1 MDLQNRSQHSRS
13 WTVWTGGAILALVV
27 TFAFQS
33 TAQAQANFTSSQGDA
48 DVTYAADV
56 ASIIQENCQVCHRAG
71 GIAPMELVTYQ
82 DVRRYSSRI
91 KDQVENRL
99 MPPYYYDNDVGIQ
112 ELQHDW
118 RLSQED
124 INTIV
129 AWVDQGAPLGNPDD
143 MPPPADLHATD
154 EWSLAAEFG
163 PPDIL
168 APSTP
173 IDVPA
178 AGLDLWHSPIVEM
191 QGLPEGQGQERC
203 IKALQVKP
211 RGDAVTVVHHANS
224 TFQLLQDDGSF
235 RGTGARATEYAMGK
249 LGEIIPDGVCRRIPA
264 GSHVR
269 WDIHMYPGGLG
280 ATAANAVIED
290 NVVELGIWLH
300 PADYEYEY
308 RQDLVSYN
316 FMEGQRELLLP
327 PNSGFMT
334 QGFRSW
340 DHPVRID
347 SFQPHGHLRLRSASL
362 EVFYPKTG
370 RTEIIGMVSNWS
382 ATWHQS
388 HIFEDQVA
396 PLIPTGAVVIMKQ
409 WFDNTSANPN
419 NPDPDQWV
427 DYGQRTADEM
437 SHFWM
442 AVSHLDEE
450 GYEKIVEEREA
461 AEEEQR
467 IAVSN

>member
-1 MDLQNRSQHSRS
+1 MELQNRSQSPRL
-13 WTVWTGGAILALVV
+13 WTPWTGAAIFALVA
-27 TFAFQS
+27 TFTFQS
-33 TAQAQANFTSSQGDA
+33 TAQAQATFASTNDA

-56 ASIIQENCQVCHRAG
+56 ASIIQNNCQVCHREG
-71 GIAPMELVTYQ
+71 GIAPMELVTWENVKLYAPL
-82 DVRRYSSRI
+82 I
-91 KDQVENRL
+91 KIKVENRL
-99 MPPYYYDNDVGIQ
+99 MPPYYYDTDVGIQ

-129 AWVDQGAPLGNPDD
+129 AWVDQGAPFGDPDD
-143 MPPPADLHATD
+143 MPPPADLRATD
-154 EWSLAAEFG
+154 DWSLAAELG
-163 PPDIL
+163 PPDLL

-178 AGLDLWHSPIVEM
+178 AGLDLWHRPIVKL
-191 QGLPEGQGQERC
+191 QGMPIEERC

-224 TFQLLQDDGSF
+224 TFQILQDDGSF
-235 RGTGARATEYAMGK
+235 QGTGDRATEYAMGK
-249 LGEIIPDGVCRRIPA
+249 LGEIIPDGVCRVLPA
-264 GSHVR
+264 NSHIR

-280 ATAANAVIED
+280 ATAVNDVIEG
-290 NVVELGIWLH
+290 NVVDLGIWLH

-308 RQDLVSYN
+308 KQDLVSYN

-327 PNSGFMT
+327 PNTGFMT
-334 QGFRSW
+334 QGLRSF

-362 EVFYPKTG
+362 EIFYPETG
-370 RTEIIGMVSNWS
+370 QTEIIGMVSNWS
-382 ATWHQS
+382 AVWHQS
-388 HIFEDQVA
+388 HIFEDHVA
-396 PLIPTGAVVIMKQ
+396 PLVPTGAVLIMKQ

-437 SHFWM
+437 SHFWI
-442 AVSHLDEE
+442 AVTHLDDE
-450 GYEKIVEEREA
+450 GYEKLVAERKA
-461 AEEEQR
+461 AEDAQR
-467 IAVSN
+467 IAARN

>member
-1 MDLQNRSQHSRS
+1 MQNRSLRPSF
-13 WTVWTGGAILALVV
+13 WTAATVALVA
-27 TFAFQS
+27 TFALQS
-33 TAQAQANFTSSQGDA
+33 GAHAQATLVSSTDDA

-56 ASIIQENCQVCHRAG
+56 ATIIQNNCQVCHRAG
-71 GIAPMELVTYQ
+71 GIGPMELVTYE
-82 DVRRYSSRI
+82 DVQRYAPLI
-91 KDQVENRL
+91 KIKVANRE
-99 MPPYYYDNDVGIQ
+99 MPPYYYDNDIGIQ
-112 ELQHDW
+112 ELQQDW

-124 INTIV
+124 INTVV
-129 AWVDQGAPLGNPDD
+129 AWVDQGSPMGDPND
-143 MPPPADLHATD
+143 MPPPANLRATD

-163 PPDIL
+163 PPDLL
-168 APSTP
+168 APSLP
-173 IDVPA
+173 IDIPA
-178 AGLDLWHSPIVEM
+178 AGLDVWHRPIVEI
-191 QGLPEGQGQERC
+191 QGLPENEERC

-264 GSHVR
+264 GSYVR

-280 ATAANAVIED
+280 MTAANTMIEG

-300 PADYEYEY
+300 PADYEYDY

-327 PNSGFMT
+327 PNTGFMT

-347 SFQPHGHLRLRSASL
+347 SFQPHGHLRMRSASL
-362 EVFYPKTG
+362 EVFYPQTG
-370 RTEIIGMVSNWS
+370 RTEIIGMISNWS

>member
-1 MDLQNRSQHSRS
+1 MDLQKRP
-13 WTVWTGGAILALVV
+13 WIAAATVALVA
-27 TFAFQS
+27 TFAYGS
-33 TAQAQANFTSSQGDA
+33 AAHAQATFASSQGDA

-56 ASIIQENCQVCHRAG
+56 ATIIQNNCQVCHRAG
-71 GIAPMELVTYQ
+71 GIGPMELVTYE
-82 DVRRYSSRI
+82 DVRLYAPLIKIKVVNRI
-91 KDQVENRL
+91 
-99 MPPYYYDNDVGIQ
+99 MPPYYYDTDIGIQ
-112 ELQHDW
+112 ELKHDW

-124 INTIV
+124 INTIA

-143 MPPPADLHATD
+143 MPPPVELRATD
-154 EWSLAAEFG
+154 EWSLAADFG

-178 AGLDLWHSPIVEM
+178 SGLDLWHRPVVKM
-191 QGLPEGQGQERC
+191 VGVPDGERC

-211 RGDAVTVVHHANS
+211 RGKAVTVVHHANS
-224 TFQLLQDDGSF
+224 TFQRLQDDGSF
-235 RGTGARATEYAMGK
+235 RGTGDRATEYAMGK
-249 LGEIIPDGVCRRIPA
+249 LGEIIPEGVCRVLPA
-264 GSHVR
+264 DTYIR

-280 ATAANAVIED
+280 KTAVNDVIEA
-290 NVVELGIWLH
+290 NVVDLAIWLH

-308 RQDLVSYN
+308 KQDLVSYN
-316 FMEGQRELLLP
+316 FMEGKRDLLIP
-327 PNSGFMT
+327 PNGSLMT

-362 EVFYPKTG
+362 EIYYPKTR
-370 RTEIIGMVSNWS
+370 RTEIISMVSNWS

-388 HIFEDQVA
+388 HIYEDHVA
-396 PLIPTGAVVIMKQ
+396 PLIPTGAMLIMKQ
-409 WFDNTSANPN
+409 WFDNTSGNPN

-427 DYGQRTADEM
+427 DYGSRTADEM
-437 SHFWM
+437 SHFWLG
-442 AVSHLDEE
+442 VTHLDEE
-450 GYEKIVEEREA
+450 GYERLVAEREA

-467 IAVSN
+467 IATRN

>member
-1 MDLQNRSQHSRS
+1 M
-13 WTVWTGGAILALVV
+13 WTPWIGAATLALVA

-33 TAQAQANFTSSQGDA
+33 AAQAQVNFVSSQNDA
-48 DVTYAADV
+48 DLTYAADV
-56 ASIIQENCQVCHRAG
+56 AIIIQQNCQVCHRAG

-82 DVRRYSSRI
+82 DVRRYSARI
-91 KDQVENRL
+91 KDKVANRE
-99 MPPYYYDNDVGIQ
+99 MPPYYYDRDIGIQ
-112 ELQHDW
+112 ELKHDW

-124 INTIV
+124 INTVV

-143 MPPPADLHATD
+143 MPPPANLHATD

-163 PPDIL
+163 PPDLL

-178 AGLDLWHSPIVEM
+178 SGLDLWHSPIVRI
-191 QGLPEGQGQERC
+191 QGMPEGEERC

-211 RGDAVTVVHHANS
+211 RGDAKTVVHHANS
-224 TFQLLQDDGSF
+224 TFQTLQDDGSF
-235 RGTGARATEYAMGK
+235 RGTGDRATEYAMGK
-249 LGEIIPDGVCRRIPA
+249 LGEIIPDGVCRVMPA
-264 GSHVR
+264 DTYIR
-269 WDIHMYPGGLG
+269 WSIHMYPGGLG
-280 ATAANAVIED
+280 ATAVNDVIEG

-308 RQDLVSYN
+308 KQDLVSYN

-327 PNSGFMT
+327 PNTGFMT
-334 QGFRSW
+334 QGMRSF

-347 SFQPHGHLRLRSASL
+347 SFQPHGHLRMRSASL
-362 EVFYPKTG
+362 EIYYPETN
-370 RTEIIGMVSNWS
+370 RTEIIGMISNWS
-382 ATWHQS
+382 AVWHQS
-388 HIFEDQVA
+388 HIFEDDAA
-396 PLIPTGAVVIMKQ
+396 PLVPTGAVLIMKQ

-437 SHFWM
+437 SHFWI
-442 AVSHLDEE
+442 AVTHLDEE
-450 GYEKIVEEREA
+450 GYERMVEEREKLQDEQQIA
-461 AEEEQR
+461 AR
-467 IAVSN
+467 D